1 MININNLFV
10 ISDIHGHYEEFI
22 QLLNFWN
29 KEDDLVLLGDLIDRG
44 PNSLRVIEKV
54 MALKEIYGENVTFIK
69 GNHEDMLLNYLQN
82 PNEKREHYYKNGGKE
97 TMANFL
103 ASLSPSEIISNEY
116 GVNEVLSHY
125 HHELQ
130 FLLKAQ
136 LYKRIGDVLLTHAGF
151 NSQSSTLEDTTERDF
166 LWIRKHYLTTNQ
178 TPFINVFGHTPTKFI
193 HDSND
198 IWVSEDKRY
207 IAIDGG
213 CYMSGQLN
221 AVKLNVSG
229 DIIQTY
235 KVNSQKNVMNT

>member
-1 MININNLFV
+1 
-10 ISDIHGHYEEFI
+10 
-22 QLLNFWN
+22 
-29 KEDDLVLLGDLIDRG
+29 
-44 PNSLRVIEKV
+44 
-54 MALKEIYGENVTFIK
+54 
-69 GNHEDMLLNYLQN
+69 MLLNYLQN
-82 PNEKREHYYKNGGKE
+82 PIEKREHYYKNGGKE
-97 TMANFL
+97 TMDNFL
-103 ASLSPSEIISNEY
+103 ASLSPSENVSNEDE
-116 GVNEVLSHY
+116 VNDVLSQY

-130 FLLKAQ
+130 FLSEAP
-136 LYKRIGDVLLTHAGF
+136 LYKIIGDVLLTHAGY

-229 DIIQTY
+229 DIIETY